1 MTTESERRRGLRQ
14 SICLPVKILFLGH
27 RATHSPASSSMRA
40 AAVAPS
46 SASIPV
52 AARAASSPSPAET
65 AKPEAS
71 PSVVEDTPLHALAI
85 DASAQGLQIE
95 VSGLAVRRLR
105 EAPDMMP
112 RLEVRFS
119 HDGLRPYGARVG
131 RVRWSRQE
139 GRAIWRVGL
148 HLDTPLEPETLQ
160 AILAI
165 GQPRRP
171 TGRFFRDVLCVAIAA
186 AITSVLWLRAYW
198 SESEAREGAQVA
210 RLAAEGAG
218 ERARDD
224 ALACLAERATE
235 PQRGDGPRGSAIPTV
250 APGDST
256 DAGRR
261 AEIARVIERVFYGV
275 DGGSDRPDPD

>member
-14 SICLPVKILFLGH
+14 PVCLPVKILFLGH
-27 RATHSPASSSMRA
+27 RAAHGSASTSMRA
-40 AAVAPS
+40 APVAPS
-46 SASIPV
+46 SARMPV
-52 AARAASSPSPAET
+52 AARAASSSSPAET

-71 PSVVEDTPLHALAI
+71 PSVVEDTPLHAVAI
-85 DASAQGLQIE
+85 DASAQGFQIE
-95 VSGLAVRRLR
+95 ISGLAVRRLR
-105 EAPDMMP
+105 EDPDMMP

-119 HDGLRPYGARVG
+119 HDGLRPYGARIG

-165 GQPRRP
+165 GQPGKM
-171 TGRFFRDVLCVAIAA
+171 TGRFFRDMVCGAIAA
-186 AITSVLWLRAYW
+186 AIASVLWLRAYW
-198 SESEAREGAQVA
+198 SESEAHEVAQAA
-210 RLAAEGAG
+210 RLAAEGAV

-224 ALACLAERATE
+224 ALACRAERAAE
-235 PQRGDGPRGSAIPTV
+235 PQVGDAARGGAIPTV
-250 APGDST
+250 APGDLA

-261 AEIARVIERVFYGV
+261 DEIARVIERAFYGV
-275 DGGSDRPDPD
+275 DGGSDRPDAD